1 MHRPDLFSFL
11 LPLLATSAYGA
22 ENLDCSNIRVDG
34 QKFDLSKLGG
44 AHSVVTTRFEPSIP
58 GHSNTTYTLD
68 VCGPLEKKGANKC
81 PNGTRGM
88 CRARCVRACAL
99 EARD

>member
-1 MHRPDLFSFL
+1 MHRPELFSFL
-11 LPLLATSAYGA
+11 LPLLATSVYGA

-34 QKFDLSKLGG
+34 QKFDLSKLKG
-44 AHSVVTTRFEPSIP
+44 AHSVVTTLLEPSTME
-58 GHSNTTYTLD
+58 HHNTTYTLD

-88 CRARCVRACAL
+88 YL
-99 EARD
+99 G